1 MTGTIFLFKI
11 TYLSLNLMFF
21 VKKFSKVLLII
32 TFALFVAGSA
42 QSISA
47 DHLESNGKG
56 IFTDQNDVNL
66 VSDKGSKFQLHIQ
79 VVVRDAQGQL
89 ISVLETSGGEYL
101 RHELTDDIFEY
112 RMGEKEIIIIDDI
125 RYEKVQYIFN
135 PALEHRW
142 IGFYPIFSERTLE
155 FEYKE
160 DEALEMNKKNKDYT
174 IWKIHYCAEF
184 EGHGFQCI
192 PVFQVLVPTMTLE
205 PRDVV
210 THQWTILRELN

>member
-66 VSDKGSKFQLHIQ
+66 VSEKDSKYKIHLQ

-89 ISVLETSGGEYL
+89 ISVLESSGGQYL
-101 RHELTDDIFEY
+101 QHELTDGLFDQ
-112 RMGEKEIIIIDDI
+112 RLGEKEIITIDGVK
-125 RYEKVQYIFN
+125 YEKARITDTPTINQRLVG
-135 PALEHRW
+135 L
-142 IGFYPIFSERTLE
+142 YPILTETPMEINIKTSKQQEWL
-155 FEYKE
+155 
-160 DEALEMNKKNKDYT
+160 AA
-174 IWKIHYCAEF
+174 WKIHYCADFVE
-184 EGHGFQCI
+184 HGIQCVPIFQT
-192 PVFQVLVPTMTLE
+192 LVPTAALTE
-205 PRDVV
+205 GDIVV
-210 THQWTILRELN
+210 NQWTILREMD

>member
-11 TYLSLNLMFF
+11 TYLCLNLIFF

-32 TFALFVAGSA
+32 IFTLFVAGSA

-89 ISVLETSGGEYL
+89 VSVLETSGGEYL
-101 RHELTDDIFEY
+101 RHELTDGIFEY
-112 RMGEKEIIIIDDI
+112 RMGEKEIITIDGVK
-125 RYEKVQYIFN
+125 YEKARLTDTPTIEQRLVG
-135 PALEHRW
+135 L
-142 IGFYPIFSERTLE
+142 YPIFTETPMEINIKTSKHQEWP
-155 FEYKE
+155 
-160 DEALEMNKKNKDYT
+160 AA
-174 IWKIHYCAEF
+174 WKFHYCADF
-184 EGHGFQCI
+184 KGHGLQCI
-192 PVFQVLVPTMTLE
+192 PIFSTLTPTVSLE
-205 PRDVV
+205 ENDVV
-210 THQWTILRELN
+210 TVQWTILRELN

>member
-47 DHLESNGKG
+47 DHLESDGKG

-66 VSDKGSKFQLHIQ
+66 VSEKDSKYKIHIQ

-89 ISVLETSGGEYL
+89 ISVLESSGGQYL
-101 RHELTDDIFEY
+101 QHELTDGLFDQ
-112 RMGEKEIIIIDDI
+112 RLGEKEIITIDGVK
-125 RYEKVQYIFN
+125 YEKARITDTPTINQRLVG
-135 PALEHRW
+135 L
-142 IGFYPIFSERTLE
+142 YPILTETPMEINIQTSKQQEWL
-155 FEYKE
+155 
-160 DEALEMNKKNKDYT
+160 AA
-174 IWKIHYCAEF
+174 WKIHYCAEF
-184 EGHGFQCI
+184 VEHGIQCVPIFQT
-192 PVFQVLVPTMTLE
+192 LVPTAALTE
-205 PRDVV
+205 GDIVV
-210 THQWTILRELN
+210 NQWTILRELN